1 MKTFPLL
8 LSLLAFIG
16 FAASLGAQ
24 VPASPLTLS
33 QRDAGIRELHK
44 DFVVNHTQKEQLPAE
59 SCFRRYY
66 REVCSAA

>member
-1 MKTFPLL
+1 MAFGASIRLEMKTFPLL

-16 FAASLGAQ
+16 FTASFGAQ
-24 VPASPLTLS
+24 VPASPLTPS

-44 DFVVNHTQKEQLPAE
+44 ALAAVAVRLKN
-59 SCFRRYY
+59 Y